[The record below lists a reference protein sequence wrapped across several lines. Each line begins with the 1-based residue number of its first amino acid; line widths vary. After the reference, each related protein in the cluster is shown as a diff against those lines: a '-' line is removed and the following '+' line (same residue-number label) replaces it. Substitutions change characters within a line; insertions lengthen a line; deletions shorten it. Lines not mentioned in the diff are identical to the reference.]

1 MGTMDAIATLPRS
14 GGELPRYRR
23 WRVSMPPKRC
33 KFTAATAIRTSSPS
47 NGITATRK
55 SPKSTRGRA
64 KFNRSSSRV
73 RCSAASTERP
83 RGALRASLP
92 AECGRCGVRALP
104 DACGPRAGGRYE
116 LPGDRRGS
124 PSAGYARPRALRA
137 RPQQDRCGD
146 RKRTCLRFTTATA
159 RRRGELTRTDPRNIS
174 PERWRETLA
183 NIVALD
189 VAAIAGLATGS
200 PTTLTT
206 APGLH
211 EILLRLHVDGT
222 LQPAALYIPV
232 GFRADERVPLAIV
245 LHGRPQS
252 ESELLGPFVLRDLAD
267 ASRTIL
273 LAPYGHGNYD
283 FAEPAATDVYDA
295 AAAVG
300 NALPVDARRTYLVG

>member
-1 MGTMDAIATLPRS
+1 MARFERLFRLSA
-14 GGELPRYRR
+14 
-23 WRVSMPPKRC
+23 V
-33 KFTAATAIRTSSPS
+33 AAACALCLTPAVPVRAAGTSSPEIDADLQAQVTQGLARFERDR
-47 NGITATRK
+47 NKIVAATGSELAYDLQRRL
-55 SPKSTRGRA
+55 RGDEE
-64 KFNRSSSRV
+64 S
-73 RCSAASTERP
+73 
-83 RGALRASLP
+83 LREP
-92 AECGRCGVRALP
+92 IPE
-104 DACGPRAGGRYE
+104 
-116 LPGDRRGS
+116 
-124 PSAGYARPRALRA
+124 
-137 RPQQDRCGD
+137 
-146 RKRTCLRFTTATA
+146 
-159 RRRGELTRTDPRNIS
+159 NIS